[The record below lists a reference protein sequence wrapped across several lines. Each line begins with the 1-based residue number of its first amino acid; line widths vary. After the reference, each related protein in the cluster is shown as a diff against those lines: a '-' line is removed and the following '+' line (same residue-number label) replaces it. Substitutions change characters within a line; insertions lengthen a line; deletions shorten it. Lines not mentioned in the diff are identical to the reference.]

1 MLCKHYFP
9 NQQTPFLGRKIRY
22 VVAILEE
29 GSQGA
34 RSPWHSFGVV
44 WDPLLD
50 YWGGVFWSGVS
61 GCFRVLVFFVLF
73 STGTA
78 SRLAPKSCWALLDFI
93 SVKHA
98 NCKAA
103 CTAQMWHP
111 KSCLLPFLQV
121 MASWARREAA
131 CSGARGVSGKVALNE
146 HCLKVFQTKLPLKTA
161 CWAKNNEWC

>member
-1 MLCKHYFP
+1 MRRGCLLLAHPGEEDLCAALLKVTSSCTGNRLCKHYFP

-78 SRLAPKSCWALLDFI
+78 SRLAPKSC
-93 SVKHA
+93 
-98 NCKAA
+98 
-103 CTAQMWHP
+103 
-111 KSCLLPFLQV
+111 
-121 MASWARREAA
+121 
-131 CSGARGVSGKVALNE
+131 
-146 HCLKVFQTKLPLKTA
+146 
-161 CWAKNNEWC
+161 